1 MRQWRRF
8 GLNNLMRSF
17 MDDISLPS
25 KLLSAHCTPNTSFAG
40 YAAWMPPVSRATIPG
55 VEGGKQ
61 WMGWLSLIALTTQV
75 PEVDEQPTGA

>member
-1 MRQWRRF
+1 
-8 GLNNLMRSF
+8 
-17 MDDISLPS
+17 
-25 KLLSAHCTPNTSFAG
+25 
-40 YAAWMPPVSRATIPG
+40 MPPVSRATIPG